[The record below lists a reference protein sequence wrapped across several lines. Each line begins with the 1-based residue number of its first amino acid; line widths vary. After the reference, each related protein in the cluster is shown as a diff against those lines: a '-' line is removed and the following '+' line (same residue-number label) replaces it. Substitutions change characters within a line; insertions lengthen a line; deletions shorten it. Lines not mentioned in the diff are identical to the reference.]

1 MLFRDRREAGEQL
14 AAALQVYRERR
25 PSVLAIPRGGVV
37 VGYAVAAALDAP
49 LDVVVPRKLR
59 APGNPE
65 LAIGAVAYDGT
76 VYLDEAL
83 VGTLRVADDY
93 LRDEIAQ
100 QTGEVLR
107 RMHLYR
113 GDRPP
118 PDLSGRTAVVV
129 DDGMATGA
137 TMIAALRAVRA
148 MRPDRVVAGIP
159 VAPPDSTERLRGE
172 ADDVVCL
179 HAPPIFYAVGQ
190 FYDDFAQ
197 TTDEEVTALLRQRET
212 ALKEGPGAWGLGAN
226 DPRAGGTRA

>member
-14 AAALQVYRERR
+14 AAALQAYRGRR

-65 LAIGAVAYDGT
+65 LAIGAVAHDGT

-83 VGTLRVADDY
+83 AGALRVGDEY
-93 LRDEIAQ
+93 LREEIAQ
-100 QTGEVLR
+100 QSGEVLR

-118 PDLSGRTAVVV
+118 PDLSGRAAIVV

-159 VAPPDSTERLRGE
+159 LAPPDSVERLRGE
-172 ADDVVCL
+172 ADDVICL
-179 HAPPIFYAVGQ
+179 HTPSIFYAVGQ

-197 TTDEEVTALLRQRET
+197 TSDEEVTAILRRREAEMTAGPT
-212 ALKEGPGAWGLGAN
+212 AL
-226 DPRAGGTRA
+226 